1 MHGFMRREG
10 CLSIMNITDGEN
22 HDARADAFVGAKR
35 MSNARIEFFCGTH
48 RAPRS
53 QNI

>member
-1 MHGFMRREG
+1 VDAWIHETSRLLLEHEHEMVK
-10 CLSIMNITDGEN
+10 IMM
-22 HDARADAFVGAKR
+22 RADAFVGAKR